1 MPLKTRDVI
10 SDFLPREGVINLG
23 FASKVKDME
32 IAQKAQE
39 NYALS
44 DVAVYAPGLDEEYL
58 KNANREVSYSS
69 ALSNM
74 YRSLNSLDNKIQVP
88 NTDDAAKKSKIET
101 EKQIVQLLKK
111 QLEAIYPQ
119 ILNQE
124 YPETSAEFDSGVLKA
139 DLKGD
144 AKPVQFDEKL
154 QKDLATFLK
163 HTQIFINEVQK
174 ESPRFQAKTMEHLN
188 DYIGKVND
196 KMAGK
201 KVVIEEKSDQEI
213 IQDVKN
219 TIGLLIKD
227 DSNAPDFAKVD
238 RKRAMTDLAK
248 KLAPLGMEAAIIQ
261 IEEKTP
267 QEELLSQ
274 AKTCALRAAWD
285 GFIERP
291 SQYNCS
297 PTLRERLNHPRPG
310 NDNPK
315 QYNLGKNEIWKICKQ
330 MPEFA
335 EIKGD
340 LQKAL
345 ANRDYPADKISE
357 LSYADMAYLI
367 CEYRQPSAAEVRRRQ
382 KQNKNE
388 VDGVKLQ
395 SSGRAKFFKKYAR
408 KHEADLVKILEAKGL
423 EKSLIKQ
430 TINLMKAGKSNDFLD
445 GHHNFA
451 INDPDAFCKATGK
464 KWWQMNDHVVLMDK
478 DSHSLL
484 HAIENNVTARGVLL
498 EKEDNSKTSHRTIF
512 NDARSGK
519 KFYIAIRVKEGID
532 GLMGLHRETI
542 YNQDYLMK
550 IPPKTQ
556 ENQQAAETEKK
567 QETVNAAELNNQQT
581 SEKAPESAQA
591 EVKTPEPA
599 VPAKESA
606 TQEPL
611 NNNQKALQRIE
622 SKKAD
627 LAERKEKSGTE
638 EAKPAAAE
646 EKTPQQK
653 KQKNQF
659 NGRPNYQGRGG
670 HGGTPNLGNRRG
682 R

>member
-10 SDFLPREGVINLG
+10 SDFLPREGVINPG
-23 FASKVKDME
+23 FASENDMK

-44 DVAVYAPGLDEEYL
+44 DVAVYAPGLDEEHL
-58 KNANREVSYSS
+58 KNANREVSYSF
-69 ALSNM
+69 ALSNI
-74 YRSLNSLDNKIQVP
+74 YRSLNSLDNKIQIP

-111 QLEAIYPQ
+111 QLETIYPQ

-154 QKDLATFLK
+154 QKNLATFLN
-163 HTQIFINEVQK
+163 HTQIFINEMQK

-196 KMAGK
+196 KMSGK
-201 KVVIEEKSDQEI
+201 KVVIEEKSAQEI

-227 DSNAPDFAKVD
+227 DSQTSAKVD

-248 KLAPLGMEAAIIQ
+248 KLAPLGMEVAIIP

-267 QEELLSQ
+267 QEELISQ

-291 SQYNCS
+291 NQYSCS

-315 QYNLGKNEIWKICKQ
+315 QYNLEKNEIWKICKQ

-335 EIKGD
+335 EIKSD

-367 CEYRQPSAAEVRRRQ
+367 CEYRQPSAAEVKRRQ

-408 KHEADLVKILEAKGL
+408 KHETDLVKILEAKGL

-464 KWWQMNDHVVLMDK
+464 KWWQMNDQVVLMAK
-478 DSHSLL
+478 DSHNLL

-512 NDARSGK
+512 TNPETGK
-519 KFYIAIRVKEGID
+519 KFYVAVRVKEGID

-542 YNQDYLMK
+542 YDPEYLMK
-550 IPPKTQ
+550 LPPKSN
-556 ENQQAAETEKK
+556 ENQQADEA
-567 QETVNAAELNNQQT
+567 
-581 SEKAPESAQA
+581 EKAPEPAQA
-591 EVKTPEPA
+591 EVKTPATA
-599 VPAKESA
+599 VTAKESA
-606 TQEPL
+606 VEGPQS
-611 NNNQKALQRIE
+611 NQKALQRVK

-627 LAERKEKSGTE
+627 LTKRKVSGT
-638 EAKPAAAE
+638 E
-646 EKTPQQK
+646 EKTPQPK
-653 KQKNQF
+653 KRKNQF

-670 HGGTPNLGNRRG
+670 HGGTKNLGDRQG

>member
-44 DVAVYAPGLDEEYL
+44 DVAVYAPGLDEEHL
-58 KNANREVSYSS
+58 KNANREVSYSL
-69 ALSNM
+69 ALSNI
-74 YRSLNSLDNKIQVP
+74 YRSLNSLNNKIQIP

-111 QLEAIYPQ
+111 QLETIYPQ

-124 YPETSAEFDSGVLKA
+124 YPETSAEFDNGVLKA

-154 QKDLATFLK
+154 QKNLATFLN

-196 KMAGK
+196 KMSGK

-227 DSNAPDFAKVD
+227 DSQTSAKVD

-248 KLAPLGMEAAIIQ
+248 KLAPLGMEVAIIP

-267 QEELLSQ
+267 QEELISQ

-291 SQYNCS
+291 NQYNCS

-315 QYNLGKNEIWKICKQ
+315 QYNLEKNEIWKICKQ

-335 EIKGD
+335 EIKSD

-367 CEYRQPSAAEVRRRQ
+367 CEYRQPSAAEVKRRQ

-430 TINLMKAGKSNDFLD
+430 TLNLMKAGKSNDFLD

-464 KWWQMNDHVVLMDK
+464 KWWQMNDQVVLMDK
-478 DSHSLL
+478 DSHNLL

-512 NDARSGK
+512 TNPETGK
-519 KFYIAIRVKEGID
+519 KFYMAVRVKEGID

-550 IPPKTQ
+550 LPPKSN
-556 ENQQAAETEKK
+556 ENQLADEA
-567 QETVNAAELNNQQT
+567 
-581 SEKAPESAQA
+581 EKAPEPAQA
-591 EVKTPEPA
+591 EVKTPAPA
-599 VPAKESA
+599 ITAKESA
-606 TQEPL
+606 VQESQS
-611 NNNQKALQRIE
+611 NNQKALQRIE

-627 LAERKEKSGTE
+627 LAERKESGT
-638 EAKPAAAE
+638 E
-646 EKTPQQK
+646 EKTPQPK

-670 HGGTPNLGNRRG
+670 HGGTPNLGNRHG